1 MNRGKKFQ
9 VDSCPAWEDY
19 DLVNDIMVQSESGWN
34 ASFPV
39 TGIEL
44 KPELRENRPCPMN
57 MCLADPA
64 EGMLP

>member
-9 VDSCPAWEDY
+9 VDPRPAWKDY
-19 DLVNDIMVQSESGWN
+19 DLVNDIMVQSVSGWH

-39 TGIEL
+39 TGVEL
-44 KPELRENRPCPMN
+44 KPEFCENRPRPMN
-57 MCLADPA
+57 MCLTDPA